1 MNATVTTTTM
11 TTEELFALPD
21 DGIERDLVRGE
32 LREYPI
38 TKRNRQHSR
47 VMVAVGHI
55 LLSWVIHKNVGGEV
69 AAGEAGVRLRRDPE
83 TTVGID
89 AAYFSAKSLA
99 GMPANQ
105 PWYDGPPE
113 LAVEILS
120 PSDTHENVVDKINLY
135 LDCGVAVVW
144 ILDPDFQTLTVYRP
158 HTAPLM
164 LRVHETLD
172 GHPELPGLSVPV
184 RDFFH

>member
-1 MNATVTTTTM
+1 
-11 TTEELFALPD
+11 
-21 DGIERDLVRGE
+21 
-32 LREYPI
+32 
-38 TKRNRQHSR
+38 
-47 VMVAVGHI
+47 
-55 LLSWVIHKNVGGEV
+55 
-69 AAGEAGVRLRRDPE
+69 
-83 TTVGID
+83 
-89 AAYFSAKSLA
+89 
-99 GMPANQ
+99 MPADQ
-105 PWYDGPPE
+105 RWYEGPPV

-120 PSDTHENVVDKINLY
+120 PSDTHGDVVDTINLY

-184 RDFFH
+184 RDFFN